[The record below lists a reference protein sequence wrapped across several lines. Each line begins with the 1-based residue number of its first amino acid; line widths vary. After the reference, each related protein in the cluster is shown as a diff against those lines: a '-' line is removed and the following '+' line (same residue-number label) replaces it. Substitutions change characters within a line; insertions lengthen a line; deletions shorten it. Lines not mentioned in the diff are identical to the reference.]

1 MEASDLLIK
10 AIKQFE
16 GYRDV
21 AYLDSASVP
30 TIAWGHTKGVK
41 LGMKCTRSEAD
52 RWLREDL
59 APIEAY
65 LNTIPEVDT
74 QGKYD
79 ALCSFIFNLGTGKFK
94 GSTLL
99 KKIKAGAP
107 TEEIQAE
114 FRRWVYAKGKKL
126 KGLVRRREWEAR
138 RFAE

>member
-1 MEASDLLIK
+1 MKASDLLIK

-41 LGMKCTRSEAD
+41 LGMKCTRSEGE

-65 LNTIPEVDT
+65 LNIIPKVDT

-126 KGLVRRREWEAR
+126 KGLVRRREWEAQR
-138 RFAE
+138 WAE

>member
-1 MEASDLLIK
+1 MKASDLLIK

-41 LGMKCTRSEAD
+41 LGMKCTRSEGE

-65 LNTIPEVDT
+65 LNTIPKVDT

-79 ALCSFIFNLGTGKFK
+79 ALCSFIFNLGTGKFR

-138 RFAE
+138 RWAE

>member
-1 MEASDLLIK
+1 MKASDLLISK
-10 AIKQFE
+10 IKEFE
-16 GYRDV
+16 GFSST
-21 AYLDSASVP
+21 AYTCAGGVV
-30 TIAWGHTKGVK
+30 TIAYGHTRGVK
-41 LGMKCTRSEAD
+41 ITDRCTKSEGE

-79 ALCSFIFNLGTGKFK
+79 ALCSFIFNLGMGNFK

-107 TEEIQAE
+107 TEDIQAE
-114 FRRWVYAKGKKL
+114 FKRWVYAKKKVL
-126 KGLVRRREWEAR
+126 KGLVKRREWEAR
-138 RFAE
+138 RWAE